1 METRARYILIG
12 LFVLVVAAACFGF
25 VYWLNN
31 AGGLSSRSLYRI
43 RFASS
48 VSGLQNGA
56 TVRYNGVRVGEVV
69 GLRFD
74 VENPQRVIA
83 TVAVD
88 KGTPLRADTKVA
100 IDFPGLMGT
109 PVISLNGGSLTSPL
123 LSSSPQEQP
132 MLVADTAATQDAMQ
146 AARQTLQRLDKILA
160 DNSDSVKSTMDSLKT
175 FSGALARNSNRV
187 DAIMAGLEHLA
198 GGGQPEK
205 PPSTYDLAIPHTF
218 PALTVPHGQF
228 VIAEPTS
235 VVALDTQRILMRS
248 STGEISQLGD
258 ARWSDAIPKLI
269 QEKVAQ
275 GLENAGFST
284 LVASPVEQ
292 LTGNYQLLLDLRD
305 FAIAAS
311 ADHTAE
317 IVFSAKILDQNGRIV
332 GTKLFRASATA
343 KTTDPADVVAALNE
357 AFAKGITDLVT
368 WVAGIGLKPS

>member
-1 METRARYILIG
+1 VETRARYILIG

-31 AGGLSSRSLYRI
+31 AGGLEARSLYRI

-56 TVRYNGVRVGEVV
+56 TVRFNGVRVGEVT

-74 VENPQRVIA
+74 KDDPRRVIA

-88 KGTPLRADTKVA
+88 KGTPLRADTKVVV
-100 IDFPGLMGT
+100 DFQGLMGT
-109 PVISLNGGSLTSPL
+109 PVISLNGGSSTVPL
-123 LSSSPQEQP
+123 LSPSREGEQP
-132 MLVADTAATQDAMQ
+132 MLVADPAATQDVSQ

-175 FSGALARNSNRV
+175 FSGALARNSNRI

-198 GGGQPEK
+198 GGGPAEK
-205 PPSTYDLAIPHTF
+205 ASPIYDLSAPHSF
-218 PALTVPHGQF
+218 PALTIPHGQF

-235 VVALDTQRILMRS
+235 VVALDTQRMLMRS
-248 STGEISQLGD
+248 SDGEISLLGD
-258 ARWSDAIPKLI
+258 ARWSDSLPKLI
-269 QEKVAQ
+269 QEKVSQ
-275 GLENAGFST
+275 SFENAGFST

-292 LTGNYQLLLDLRD
+292 LTANFQLVLDLRN
-305 FAIAAS
+305 FAIATS

-317 IVFSAKILDQNGRIV
+317 VMFSAKILDQNGRV
-332 GTKLFRASATA
+332 LGSKLFRATAPA
-343 KTTDPADVVAALNE
+343 KTTEAAEVVAALNE
-357 AFAKGITDLVT
+357 AFAKAALDLVT
-368 WVAGIGLKPS
+368 WVASLKIA